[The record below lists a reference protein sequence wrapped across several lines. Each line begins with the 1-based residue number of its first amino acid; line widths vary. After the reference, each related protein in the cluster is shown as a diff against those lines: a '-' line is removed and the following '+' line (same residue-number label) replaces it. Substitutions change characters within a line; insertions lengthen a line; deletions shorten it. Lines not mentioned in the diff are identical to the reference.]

1 MIILMIIQ
9 IAMQDN
15 KKKNPSENQGTG
27 ETGERSKADN

>member
-15 KKKNPSENQGTG
+15 KKNPSENQGTG